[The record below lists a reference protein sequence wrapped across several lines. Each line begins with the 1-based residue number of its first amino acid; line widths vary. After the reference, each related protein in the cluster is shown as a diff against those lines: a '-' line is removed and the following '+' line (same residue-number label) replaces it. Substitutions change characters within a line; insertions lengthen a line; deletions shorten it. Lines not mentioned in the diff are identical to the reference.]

1 MLYFLSL
8 HVGVKGLV
16 TDDFITTLDLETLK
30 TCSMTR
36 EDAWTA
42 NTLLAALNLNPQIG
56 RYRKLYP
63 TFCNLI

>member
-8 HVGVKGLV
+8 HAGVKGLV
-16 TDDFITTLDLETLK
+16 TDDFITTLDLEKLK
-30 TCSMTR
+30 TCNMTK

-42 NTLLAALNLNPQIG
+42 NTLLAARNLNPQIWG
-56 RYRKLYP
+56 DRKLYP